1 MKLYSECLVC
11 QIQVRYRDIC
21 KIFSDE
27 EHRIKAMRTI
37 IMELNNML
45 NKCNS
50 SICTPTHFATNLFRI
65 VKRISGIQDPYQNE
79 KSIANKL
86 ALNFYKKLRD
96 FVLSLNHPRD
106 RLIIAL
112 KFSLIGN
119 TIDLGV
125 KDYEPPSI
133 EDLVNRASIMNIYGD
148 VDKAIDLLIKANSI
162 VVLLDNSGEAVFDR
176 LLSDVLRDMGK
187 KVFAIVKGGAFQNDI
202 TIFDIN
208 EAELMNSFDNILSTN
223 SDASSIFLDEV
234 DSSVIEV
241 INSTDIIVSKGM
253 ANYEYLTE
261 IENILRKPIIYL
273 FVAKCRPIS
282 IDSGIP
288 FGKPGVV
295 VHGQL

>member
-21 KIFSDE
+21 KVFSDE
-27 EHRIKAMRTI
+27 EHRIMAMRSI

-45 NKCNS
+45 NKCSS

-65 VKRISGIQDPYQNE
+65 VKRISGVQDPYRNE
-79 KSIANKL
+79 KVIANKL
-86 ALNFYKKLRD
+86 ALNLYKKLRD
-96 FVLSLNHPRD
+96 FILSKDHFRD

-133 EDLVNRASIMNIYGD
+133 EDLMDKISIMNIYGD
-148 VDKAIDLLIKANSI
+148 IDKAIDLLIKANNI

-208 EAELMNSFDNILSTN
+208 DAELMYSFDNILSTN

-241 INSTDIIVSKGM
+241 INSADVIISKGM

-288 FGKPGVV
+288 FGELGVV

>member
-11 QIQVRYRDIC
+11 QIQVRYKDIC

-27 EHRIKAMRTI
+27 EHRIRAMKSI

-50 SICTPTHFATNLFRI
+50 NTCIPTYLATNLFRI
-65 VKRISGIQDPYQNE
+65 VKRISGIQDPYRNE

-86 ALNFYKKLRD
+86 ALNLYKKLRE
-96 FVLSLNHPRD
+96 FIFSQNNPRD

-119 TIDLGV
+119 TIDIGV

-133 EDLVNRASIMNIYGD
+133 EDIVNKASTTNIYGD
-148 VDKAIDLLIKANSI
+148 VDKAIDLLIKANNI
-162 VVLLDNSGEAVFDR
+162 VILLDNSGEAVFDR
-176 LLSDVLRDMGK
+176 LLSDVLRDMNK

-202 TIFDIN
+202 TIFDVN
-208 EAELMNSFDNILSTN
+208 DAELMNSFDNILSTN

-234 DSSVIEV
+234 DSSVIEA
-241 INSTDIIVSKGM
+241 INCADIIISKGM

-261 IENILRKPIIYL
+261 IENILKKPIIYL
-273 FVAKCRPIS
+273 LVAKCRPIS

-288 FGKPGVV
+288 FGGLGVV